1 MHSESLIRT
10 FIGSMNNR
18 GFNRIDY
25 SKNFPKDDH
34 INTRPRSAQI
44 ALPREYVAKLNIY
57 DDDKLQILIKKD
69 KINS

>member
-25 SKNFPKDDH
+25 SKDDH
-34 INTRPRSAQI
+34 IKTRPRSAQVT
-44 ALPREYVAKLNIY
+44 LPREYVAKLNIY
-57 DDDKLQILIKKD
+57 DDDKLQIVFLKKV
-69 KINS
+69 K